1 MKMSNDPV
9 RFAKGVFDATLW
21 DRQAEIA
28 HAVETERRLAVKA
41 CHASGKTFV
50 AAAVALWFACR
61 YRNARV
67 ITLAPGWLTT
77 RAVIWSE
84 IHSLLQRA
92 RLKLPTT
99 VANQTEIRFGADNL
113 LLGLSANEPT
123 RLQGHHAEHIL
134 LIADEATGINS
145 EFWPAVEGI
154 LASGDSHLLLLGNPT
169 VSSGYFYDAFG
180 RNRAAWKTFTISA
193 FDTPNLTGI
202 SLERLLKMS
211 DEELDDNSHPFL
223 TTRRW
228 VKDRWAEW
236 FNGSPENS
244 PLWQSRVLGEFPSA
258 SSNTL
263 IPLAL
268 LEAACRPAIDH
279 GEQVIIGV
287 DPAGPGRDRT
297 VAVACAGG
305 AILDVGVFTD
315 ANAEGPTIQF
325 IRKWRDRIRVVRVD
339 TAGIGYYFC
348 EHIRSS
354 GYRTEGVNVA
364 SSSADKE
371 RFANL
376 KAERFWFLR
385 ERFAKGQISG
395 LSDEMLA
402 ELAAIEYV
410 VDTHGRIAIESKAS
424 VTSALGRSPDLAE
437 ALMIA
442 LGDYESHI
450 DLDFQSWATAALHAR
465 AEERRAGPTYDGPQ
479 HLRGNEEPQ
488 GNARLWAR
496 GGDVARAQDR
506 AESAARRRWGAWWI
520 Y

>member
-1 MKMSNDPV
+1 MKTSTDPV
-9 RFAKGVFDATLW
+9 RFARSVFGAELW
-21 DRQAEIA
+21 SKQAEIA
-28 HAVETERRLAVKA
+28 HAIETERRVAVKA
-41 CHASGKTFV
+41 CHASGKTFD
-50 AAAVALWFACR
+50 AAAIALWFACR
-61 YRNARV
+61 HRNARV

-92 RLKLPTT
+92 RFKLPTT
-99 VANQTEIRFGADNL
+99 VANQTEIRFGPDNL

-134 LIADEATGINS
+134 LIADEATGINP

-169 VSSGYFYDAFG
+169 VNTGYFYDSFG
-180 RNRAAWKTFTISA
+180 RNRAAWRTFTISA
-193 FDTPNLTGI
+193 FDTPNLAGI
-202 SLERLLKMS
+202 SLERLLKM
-211 DEELDDNSHPFL
+211 DDAELDDNSHPFL

-263 IPLAL
+263 IPLTL

-279 GEQVIIGV
+279 GDPVIIGV

-297 VAVACAGG
+297 VAVACSGG
-305 AILDVGVFTD
+305 AILDVGVYTD
-315 ANAEGPTIQF
+315 ANAEGPVLAF
-325 IRKWRDRIRVVRVD
+325 IRKWRDRLKIVRVD
-339 TAGIGYYFC
+339 SAGIGFYFS
-348 EHIRSS
+348 EHVRNA

-364 SSSADKE
+364 SAPDDRE

-376 KAERFWFLR
+376 KAQRYWMLR
-385 ERFAKGQISG
+385 DRFAKGQISG
-395 LSDEMLA
+395 LSDDMLA
-402 ELAAIEYV
+402 ELAAISYLV
-410 VDTHGRIAIESKAS
+410 NSRGAIEIEDKAS
-424 VTSALGRSPDLAE
+424 VRSTLGRSPDLAE

-442 LGDYESHI
+442 LGDYDTYVDHA
-450 DLDFQSWATAALHAR
+450 FQSWVTAAFHAQ
-465 AEERRAGPTYDGPQ
+465 AEARRSGPTVDGPAT
-479 HLRGNEEPQ
+479 LGGATVPEGNQ
-488 GNARLWAR
+488 RLWCR
-496 GGDVARAQDR
+496 GEDFSRAQDR
-506 AESAARRRWGAWWI
+506 AESAARRRWGAWWVF
-520 Y
+520 

>member
-9 RFAKGVFDATLW
+9 RFAKSVFDATLW
-21 DRQAEIA
+21 DKQAEIA
-28 HAVETERRLAVKA
+28 KAVETERRVAVKA
-41 CHASGKTFV
+41 CHASGKTF
-50 AAAVALWFACR
+50 AAAAIALWFACR

-92 RLKLPTT
+92 RFKLPTT
-99 VANQTEIRFGADNL
+99 VANQTEIRSGADNL

-134 LIADEATGINS
+134 LIADEATGIDPT
-145 EFWPAVEGI
+145 FWPAVEGI

-180 RNRAAWKTFTISA
+180 RNRAAWSTFTISA
-193 FDTPNLTGI
+193 FDTPNLAGN
-202 SLERLLKMS
+202 SLERLLTMS
-211 DEELDDNSHPFL
+211 DEDLDQNTHPFL

-228 VKDRWAEW
+228 VRERFDEW
-236 FNGSPENS
+236 YNGSPENS

-258 SSNTL
+258 SSNAL

-268 LEAACRPAIDH
+268 LEAACRPPIDH
-279 GEQVIIGV
+279 GDPITVGV

-297 VAVACAGG
+297 VAVACAAG

-325 IRKWRDRIRVVRVD
+325 IRKWRDRVKTVRVD
-339 TAGIGYYFC
+339 SAGLGFYFS
-348 EHIRSS
+348 EHMRPL
-354 GYRTEGVNVA
+354 GYRTEAINVA

-385 ERFAKGQISG
+385 ERFAKGQVSG

-437 ALMIA
+437 ALMIC
-442 LGDYESHI
+442 LGDYDSHV
-450 DLDFQSWATAALHAR
+450 DHVFHSWATANLHSLAEAR
-465 AEERRAGPTYDGPQ
+465 RSGPVSYGPAT
-479 HLRGNEEPQ
+479 LSGVAMPE
-488 GNARLWAR
+488 GSARLSCK
-496 GGDVARAQDR
+496 GEDFARAQDR
-506 AESAARRRWGAWWI
+506 AESAARRRWGKWWCF
-520 Y
+520 

>member
-9 RFAKGVFDATLW
+9 RFAKSVFDATLW

-28 HAVETERRLAVKA
+28 HAVETERRVAVKA
-41 CHASGKTFV
+41 CHASGKTFD
-50 AAAVALWFACR
+50 AAAIALWFACR

-92 RLKLPTT
+92 RFKLPTT
-99 VANQTEIRFGADNL
+99 VANQTEIRFGPDNL
-113 LLGLSANEPT
+113 LIGLSANEPT

-134 LIADEATGINS
+134 LIADEATGINP

-169 VSSGYFYDAFG
+169 VNSGYFYDAFG

-193 FDTPNLTGI
+193 FDTPNLAGI
-202 SLERLLKMS
+202 SLEGLLEMS
-211 DEELDDNSHPFL
+211 DNELDANSHPFL

-279 GEQVIIGV
+279 GDPVIIGV

-297 VAVACAGG
+297 VAVACASG

-325 IRKWRDRIRVVRVD
+325 IRKWRDRVKVVRVD
-339 TAGIGYYFC
+339 SAGIGFYFS
-348 EHIRSS
+348 EHMRPL
-354 GYRTEGVNVA
+354 GYRTEAINVA

-395 LSDEMLA
+395 LSDDMLA

-410 VDTHGRIAIESKAS
+410 VDTRGRIAIESKAS

-442 LGDYESHI
+442 LGDYDSHV
-450 DLDFQSWATAALHAR
+450 DHAYQEWVTAAFHAQ
-465 AEERRAGPTYDGPQ
+465 AEARRSGPVDWGPQ
-479 HLRGNEEPQ
+479 TLSGTRIPEGS
-488 GNARLWAR
+488 ARLSAR
-496 GGDVARAQDR
+496 GGDIARIEDR
-506 AESAARRRWGAWWI
+506 IELAARRRWGKWWC